1 MNAVGQ
7 PISRIDGRLK
17 VTGSARYTADI
28 PLEAI
33 VHAAIVY
40 STIANG
46 RIVSID
52 TAAAENAPGV
62 LAVLTHKNMPRMN
75 QQSWSHLRPQGQT
88 YLPLQDDQIHY
99 AGQPVALVVAATL
112 DQATYAGTLIKVAYE
127 AHPPVVF
134 DLRTASEDAVEP
146 SQRMWPLSSSVG
158 DADKAIAGAAVKI
171 EQTYTMSDRHHNP
184 MEPHVTLAVW
194 DGDDS
199 LTLYDST
206 QMVVGT
212 KKLVSLV
219 LGIPEEKI
227 NVVCEFLGGGFG
239 GKSWSWPHTL
249 LAALAAK
256 VVNRPVRLQLSRAQM
271 YSMVGHQAGTVQTI
285 ALGANSDGNLSGIR
299 HDSINPTS
307 VFDDYVEYAAMAS
320 RHLWRASGGI
330 ATSHRVVHVNR
341 NSPVVLRAPMEAQGH
356 FALECAMDELAY
368 ATGIDPVEL
377 RLRNDTD
384 TDPYSGRP
392 FSTRALRECLTK
404 GAARFGWDRRTPEP
418 RSMRD
423 GRYLIGQGMA
433 AAIYTHWRWPGKA
446 RVTINGDGSALV
458 EAAAHDIGTGTYTVM
473 AQVAADVLG
482 LAPDKVTVRLGDTR
496 LPESHPAIGS
506 ATVSNATAAV
516 MLAARAAR
524 EKAIALTLT
533 DRDAPFAGAAPDD
546 VIVADGR
553 LALAKTNLNVTY
565 AELLARNGL
574 SSLVGEGDYAP
585 VEEVNGPKA
594 IFSFSAVFAEVRVDA
609 DLGLVRLNRFVGA
622 YDAGRIIN
630 PKTARSQAIGGII
643 WGVGQALLEQSET
656 DPASGQFINR
666 NYSGYLVPT
675 NADIPELDVLFV
687 GGFDEEASPLG
698 HQGPWRVDGG
708 IGSAGDCQRSVSR
721 DRQAHTR
728 PADHNRKAVLTRN
741 CDGRFNSYRRHC
753 NAVSPVL
760 RRRSTACTIKKRS

>member
-28 PLEAI
+28 LLETI

-52 TAAAENAPGV
+52 TAVAENAPGV
-62 LAVLTHKNMPRMN
+62 LAVLTHKNMPRMKALP
-75 QQSWSHLRPQGQT
+75 WSHLRPQGQT

-127 AHPPVVF
+127 ARAPVVF
-134 DLRTASEDAVEP
+134 DLRTAKEDAVEP
-146 SQRMWPLSSSVG
+146 PQRMWPLSSSVG

-194 DGDDS
+194 DGDGS

-256 VVNRPVRLQLSRAQM
+256 VVNRPVRLQLTRAQM

-285 ALGANSDGNLSGIR
+285 VLGANSDGNLSGIR

-330 ATSHRVVHVNR
+330 STSHKIVHVNR

-368 ATGIDPVEL
+368 ATGVDPVEL

-404 GAARFGWDRRTPEP
+404 GAARFGWDRRSPEP

-423 GRYLIGQGMA
+423 GRHLIGQGMA
-433 AAIYTHWRWPGKA
+433 AAIYTHWRWPAKA
-446 RVTINGDGSALV
+446 RVTINGGGSALV
-458 EAAAHDIGTGTYTVM
+458 ETAAHDIGTGTYTVM
-473 AQVAADVLG
+473 VQVAADVLG

-533 DRDAPFAGAAPDD
+533 DRDALFAGATPDD

-574 SSLVGEGDYAP
+574 SSLVGDGDYAP

-594 IFSFSAVFAEVRVDA
+594 IFSFSAVFAEVRVDL
-609 DLGLVRLNRFVGA
+609 DLGLIRLSRVVGA

-643 WGVGQALLEQSET
+643 WGAGQALLEQSET

-698 HQGPWRVDGG
+698 TKGLGELTAV
-708 IGSAGDCQRSVSR
+708 SV
-721 DRQAHTR
+721 A
-728 PADHNRKAVLTRN
+728 PAIV
-741 CDGRFNSYRRHC
+741 
-753 NAVSPVL
+753 NAVYHATGKRIRDLPVTVEKL
-760 RRRSTACTIKKRS
+760 L

>member
-17 VTGSARYTADI
+17 VTGGARYTADI
-28 PLEAI
+28 PVEAI
-33 VHAAIVY
+33 VHGAIVY

-46 RIVSID
+46 RTVSID

-62 LAVLTHKNMPRMN
+62 LDVLTHKNMPRMN
-75 QQSWSHLRPQGQT
+75 QQSWSHLHPQGQT
-88 YLPLQDDQIHY
+88 YLPLQDDRIHY
-99 AGQPVALVVAATL
+99 AGQPLALVIAATL
-112 DQATYAGTLIKVAYE
+112 DQANYAGTLIKVAYE
-127 AHPPVVF
+127 ARPPVVF
-134 DLRTASEDAVEP
+134 DLRTAKEDAVEP
-146 SQRMWPLSSSVG
+146 PQRMWPLSSSVG

-184 MEPHVTLAVW
+184 MEPHATLAVW
-194 DGDDS
+194 DGTGS
-199 LTLYDST
+199 LTLYNST

-212 KKLVSLV
+212 RKLVSLV

-271 YSMVGHQAGTVQTI
+271 YSMVGHQAATVQTI
-285 ALGANSDGNLSGIR
+285 ALGADRDGTLSGIR

-368 ATGIDPVEL
+368 ATGVDPVEL

-384 TDPYSGRP
+384 IDPYSGRP

-404 GAARFGWDRRTPEP
+404 GAARFGWDKRSPEP

-446 RVTINGDGSALV
+446 RVTINGGGSVLV

-533 DRDAPFAGAAPDD
+533 GRDAPFAGAAPAD

-553 LALAKTNLNVTY
+553 LALVKTNSNITY

-585 VEEVNGPKA
+585 VEEANGPKA

-609 DLGLVRLNRFVGA
+609 ELGLVRLNRFVGA

-698 HQGPWRVDGG
+698 TKGLGELTAV
-708 IGSAGDCQRSVSR
+708 SV
-721 DRQAHTR
+721 A
-728 PADHNRKAVLTRN
+728 PAIA
-741 CDGRFNSYRRHC
+741 
-753 NAVSPVL
+753 NAVYHATGKRIRDLPVTVEKL
-760 RRRSTACTIKKRS
+760 L

>member
-17 VTGSARYTADI
+17 VTGSTSYTADI

-46 RIVSID
+46 RTVSID

-88 YLPLQDDQIHY
+88 YLPLQDDRIHY

-127 AHPPVVF
+127 THPPVVF
-134 DLRTASEDAVEP
+134 DLRTAMEDAVEP
-146 SQRMWPLSSSVG
+146 PQRMWPLSSSVG
-158 DADKAIAGAAVKI
+158 DAAKAIAGAAVKI
-171 EQTYTMSDRHHNP
+171 EQTYTMPDRHHNP

-194 DGDDS
+194 DGDGS

-212 KKLVSLV
+212 KKLASLV

-271 YSMVGHQAGTVQTI
+271 YSMVGHQAATVQTI

-307 VFDDYVEYAAMAS
+307 VFDDYVEYAAVAS
-320 RHLWRASGGI
+320 RHLWPASGGI

-341 NSPVVLRAPMEAQGH
+341 NTPVVLRAPMEAQGH

-368 ATGIDPVEL
+368 ATGVDPVEL

-392 FSTRALRECLTK
+392 FSTRALCECLTK

-423 GRYLIGQGMA
+423 GRYLIGQGVA

-446 RVTINGDGSALV
+446 RVTINGGGSALV

-533 DRDAPFAGAAPDD
+533 DRDAPLAGAAPDD

-609 DLGLVRLNRFVGA
+609 ELGLVRLNRFVGA

-698 HQGPWRVDGG
+698 TKGLGE
-708 IGSAGDCQRSVSR
+708 
-721 DRQAHTR
+721 
-728 PADHNRKAVLTRN
+728 LT
-741 CDGRFNSYRRHC
+741 
-753 NAVSPVL
+753 AVSVAPAIANAIYHGTGKRIRDLPVTVEKL
-760 RRRSTACTIKKRS
+760 L

>member
-17 VTGSARYTADI
+17 VTGGARYTADI
-28 PLEAI
+28 PVEAI
-33 VHAAIVY
+33 VHGAIVY

-46 RIVSID
+46 RTVSID

-62 LAVLTHKNMPRMN
+62 LDVLTHKNMPRMT

-88 YLPLQDDQIHY
+88 YLPLQDDRIHY
-99 AGQPVALVVAATL
+99 AGQPLALVIAATL
-112 DQATYAGTLIKVAYE
+112 DQANYAGTLIKVAYD
-127 AHPPVVF
+127 ARPPVVF
-134 DLRTASEDAVEP
+134 DLRTAKEDAVEP

-158 DADKAIAGAAVKI
+158 DADKAIAGAPVKI
-171 EQTYTMSDRHHNP
+171 QQTYTTSDRHHNP

-194 DGDDS
+194 DGTGS

-212 KKLVSLV
+212 RKLVSLV

-285 ALGANSDGNLSGIR
+285 ALGANSEGNLSGIR

-368 ATGIDPVEL
+368 ATGVDPVAL

-404 GAARFGWDRRTPEP
+404 GAARFGWDRRSPEP

-446 RVTINGDGSALV
+446 RVTINRGGSVLV

-533 DRDAPFAGAAPDD
+533 GRAAAFAGAAPAD

-553 LALAKTNLNVTY
+553 LALVKTNSNVTY
-565 AELLARNGL
+565 GELLARNGL
-574 SSLVGEGDYAP
+574 SSLVGEGNYAP
-585 VEEVNGPKA
+585 VEEANGPKA

-609 DLGLVRLNRFVGA
+609 ELGLVRLNRFVGA

-643 WGVGQALLEQSET
+643 WGVGQAMLEQSET

-698 HQGPWRVDGG
+698 TKGLGELTAV
-708 IGSAGDCQRSVSR
+708 SV
-721 DRQAHTR
+721 A
-728 PADHNRKAVLTRN
+728 PAIA
-741 CDGRFNSYRRHC
+741 
-753 NAVSPVL
+753 NAVYHATGKRIRDLPVTVEKL
-760 RRRSTACTIKKRS
+760 L

>member
-1 MNAVGQ
+1 MNSVGQ

-28 PLEAI
+28 PVETI

-46 RIVSID
+46 RTVSID

-62 LAVLTHKNMPRMN
+62 LAVLTHKNMPRMKALP
-75 QQSWSHLRPQGQT
+75 WSHLRPQGQT

-112 DQATYAGTLIKVAYE
+112 DQATYAGMLIEIAYE
-127 AHPPVVF
+127 NRPPVVF
-134 DLRTASEDAVEP
+134 DLGTAKDDAVEP
-146 SQRMWPLSSSVG
+146 AQRMWPLSSSIG

-171 EQTYTMSDRHHNP
+171 ERTYAMSDRHHNQ

-194 DGDDS
+194 DDGGA

-219 LGIPEEKI
+219 LGIPEEKV

-285 ALGANSDGNLSGIR
+285 ALGANSDGKLSGVR
-299 HDSINPTS
+299 HDSVNPTS

-330 ATSHRVVHVNR
+330 ATSHKVVHVNR

-368 ATGIDPVEL
+368 ATGVDPVEL

-392 FSTRALRECLTK
+392 FSTRALGQCLTK
-404 GAARFGWDRRTPEP
+404 GAARFGWDKRIPEA

-423 GRYLIGQGMA
+423 GRYLIGQGVA

-446 RVTINGDGSALV
+446 RVTLNRDGSALV
-458 EAAAHDIGTGTYTVM
+458 ETAAHDIGTGAYTVM
-473 AQVAADVLG
+473 AQVTADVLG
-482 LAPDKVTVRLGDTR
+482 LAPDKVTVRTR
-496 LPESHPAIGS
+496 RHPAARVAPGHRISDHSQRNCGRHAGGTGRAPES
-506 ATVSNATAAV
+506 
-516 MLAARAAR
+516 
-524 EKAIALTLT
+524 
-533 DRDAPFAGAAPDD
+533 
-546 VIVADGR
+546 GR
-553 LALAKTNLNVTY
+553 T
-565 AELLARNGL
+565 
-574 SSLVGEGDYAP
+574 
-585 VEEVNGPKA
+585 
-594 IFSFSAVFAEVRVDA
+594 
-609 DLGLVRLNRFVGA
+609 GA
-622 YDAGRIIN
+622 YRAGGAFCRRG
-630 PKTARSQAIGGII
+630 ARRCGRRCGRANA
-643 WGVGQALLEQSET
+643 GQNESE
-656 DPASGQFINR
+656 
-666 NYSGYLVPT
+666 
-675 NADIPELDVLFV
+675 
-687 GGFDEEASPLG
+687 
-698 HQGPWRVDGG
+698 
-708 IGSAGDCQRSVSR
+708 
-721 DRQAHTR
+721 
-728 PADHNRKAVLTRN
+728 
-741 CDGRFNSYRRHC
+741 RH
-753 NAVSPVL
+753 L
-760 RRRSTACTIKKRS
+760 R

>member
-1 MNAVGQ
+1 MNAVGE
-7 PISRIDGRLK
+7 PISRIEGRLK

-46 RIVSID
+46 RTVSID

-62 LAVLTHKNMPRMN
+62 LAVLTHKNMPRMKALP
-75 QQSWSHLRPQGQT
+75 WSHLRPQGQT

-134 DLRTASEDAVEP
+134 DLRTAKEDAVEP

-158 DADKAIAGAAVKI
+158 DADKAIAAAAVKI

-184 MEPHVTLAVW
+184 MEPHATLAVW
-194 DGDDS
+194 DGDGA

-285 ALGANSDGNLSGIR
+285 ALGANSDGILSGIC

-330 ATSHRVVHVNR
+330 ATSHRVIHVNR

-368 ATGIDPVEL
+368 ATGVDPVEL

-392 FSTRALRECLTK
+392 FSARALRECLTK
-404 GAARFGWDRRTPEP
+404 GAARFGWDRRSPEP

-446 RVTINGDGSALV
+446 RVTINGGGSALV

-516 MLAARAAR
+516 MLAARDAR
-524 EKAIALTLT
+524 EKAIALTHT
-533 DRDAPFAGAAPDD
+533 GRDAPFAGAAPDD

-553 LALAKTNLNVTY
+553 LALAKTNLSVTY
-565 AELLARNGL
+565 AELLARNDL
-574 SSLVGEGDYAP
+574 SSLVGEGDYDP

-609 DLGLVRLNRFVGA
+609 DLGLVRLNRIVGA

-698 HQGPWRVDGG
+698 TKGLGELTAV
-708 IGSAGDCQRSVSR
+708 SV
-721 DRQAHTR
+721 A
-728 PADHNRKAVLTRN
+728 PAIA
-741 CDGRFNSYRRHC
+741 
-753 NAVSPVL
+753 NAVYHATGKRIRDLPVTVEKL
-760 RRRSTACTIKKRS
+760 L